1 MATKQI
7 RHSRHI
13 TKKEDV
19 EYFLK
24 LKEKDI
30 TTSFI
35 METFGE
41 FDNKSRF
48 NPYDTIDI
56 PPNSYHGNKNTFTT
70 TLGLWIFNIYFI
82 DQDLFHVFGYIQKP
96 VNKKLF
102 GVMNSQMTYAL
113 MEDRIT
119 LEQHKK
125 YLMKGQKFMPYVS
138 VLSPS
143 QTMMMLTCTKFIEK
157 KKKELYNKYKDEI
170 EKGNEIIAEQME
182 KELLD
187 YARELLKDDPSM
199 DSFDSGARGSF
210 GNNFKNMYVMK
221 AAVRNPD
228 PDAEKKYDIVMSN
241 FMQGISR
248 EDYAVMAKSLAAGP
262 MKRGVKTAIG
272 GYMEKQLLNAFQH
285 VVVDEAGTDCK
296 TKRYLEVDF
305 SKHNIKDYIYSYI
318 IQGENLIEITS
329 ENMSKYD
336 GKKVKIRFSSLCEHK
351 NGICHKCAG
360 NLFNRLINKP
370 GKKNIGMAIP
380 ILGSTLKNL
389 SMKSFHDSSI
399 ITTEM
404 EPLKAFL

>member
-1 MATKQI
+1 MATKQV
-7 RHSRHI
+7 RHSKHI
-13 TKKEDV
+13 TNKEDI
-19 EYFLK
+19 EFL
-24 LKEKDI
+24 LSIKEKDI

-41 FDNKSRF
+41 FDGKNRF

-70 TLGLWIFNIYFI
+70 TVGLWVFNIYFI
-82 DQDLFHVFGYIQKP
+82 DQDLFDVFGYIQKP
-96 VNKKLF
+96 INKKLF
-102 GVMNSQMTYAL
+102 GAMNSQMTYAL

-119 LEQHKK
+119 LDQHKR

-138 VLSPS
+138 ILSPS

-170 EKGNEIIAEQME
+170 EKGNEIIAEQMGN
-182 KELLD
+182 ELLD
-187 YARELLKDDPSM
+187 YAREILKDDPSL

-228 PDAEKKYDIVMSN
+228 PNAEKKYDIVMSN
-241 FMQGISR
+241 FMQGISK

-262 MKRGVKTAIG
+262 MKRGVKTATG
-272 GYMEKQLLNAFQH
+272 GYIEKQLLNAFQH
-285 VVVDEAGTDCK
+285 VTVDKEGTDCK
-296 TKRYLEVDF
+296 TTRYLEVDF
-305 SKHNIKDYIYSYI
+305 SKHSIKDYMYSYVVEG
-318 IQGENLIEITS
+318 QNLVEITS
-329 ENMSKYD
+329 QNIDKYN
-336 GKKVKIRFSSLCEHK
+336 GKKVLIRFSSLCEHK

-360 NLFNRLINKP
+360 NLFNRLGI
-370 GKKNIGMAIP
+370 KNIGMAIP

-389 SMKSFHDSSI
+389 SMKSFHDSSVV
-399 ITTEM
+399 TTEM
-404 EPLKAFL
+404 DPMSAFL